1 MGTGERAL
9 SGSNATHHHYH
20 YQGGMTASNGGFGAA
35 SIVPANSNYLSKMG
49 HDGVNGSGNGRAARN
64 TASTS
69 FAAGAAAATALYSP
83 QLVLQHPSSR
93 QLGHGQPFQQHQQ
106 LTNQFMQNPQAQGQQ
121 AYRGFPLHQPQ
132 AQNQGPGHA
141 QMQGNMA
148 APFSL
153 GNGDNQFVS
162 GQIPE
167 NYVLSSNNLK
177 NASYMNSKFYGSK
190 AVPSTIAVPQSNP
203 SSNNGH
209 AMISATAVAP
219 SASRSTSIL
228 AAASTAAAELP
239 TCVHCSYPGADV
251 KIAGCAGN
259 CAFHARCINL
269 VELCQQSNSQASK
282 KGSGFCIHSCP
293 HCKGP
298 AQGLEIIPLQFNEMD
313 RAHGQTMLQRSML
326 VAGLTPS
333 NSGDGQPNA
342 SASAYHANLSALQLT
357 FYDPTT
363 PRTGRWTPDEIS
375 FRDSLISHFLYGS
388 LPLVKGLKL
397 NDFLPNML
405 KSKQSRLA
413 KKMKH
418 AKLSTKYFH
427 PKLGCIENK
436 NDARDLSRL
445 EANFVNGIA
454 DPVERS
460 EIRFHM
466 QREWR
471 DHFAERCAL
480 LGISFEATAW
490 IQSVDTIER
499 RLGMEKNRN
508 RMAKRRYLMG
518 KAMEHD
524 AGGGIMPGVF
534 VEEQKDDV
542 DLDVALESAT
552 MASGGNHVTEVSGNG
567 GNIVTVANYGR
578 VQGTG
583 KNDLANGGLA
593 SSESNFRH
601 AAPFLSCVTSY
612 LEKNAIPFEHV
623 DLWIPSFSPPSED
636 SNSASGD
643 NLQQNL
649 RLCFGGSA
657 TVGSQLIHEAEG
669 ALGNQDPNPGFANN
683 CNGQFNKRVAL
694 TPEEALNFSLFGEY
708 SQKFSFSSGCGL
720 PGRVFKSGN
729 PSWEQSLAN
738 SSPGHFERSGGAM
751 QFGINTALALPIYS
765 RTVGRIVLIMYS
777 KHDRVKDFPLMERV
791 VRDMRVLNPSPKW
804 KLVVEVGPND
814 GAEGDSRT
822 IENVCGLKRPAE
834 SSPTRFQSKKRLSS
848 SNGNSGNH
856 QNHNPSSQDSIS
868 SGTSVATDKSKDD
881 HIKDLVLLLGE
892 NIPSDPNSP
901 LGRQLNGIMTLR
913 LILLRSQRS
922 SEEQQL
928 VDTILV
934 LFESYV
940 NAGRSRPDIAVMI
953 TRDFSFHSVYH
964 QQRAWQQ
971 QQQNHHAQGQVQ
983 WRPPMMHMS
992 SQQNLHQQQNQQIHN
1007 RPVTVMHSNHHA
1019 SVSPTVSP
1027 VGETQQ
1033 QNNFPHKSNINCE
1046 IHRRHSNYVPSPT
1059 VQKHF
1064 LRANSSTSEN
1074 HLSPRSTVSR

>member
-1 MGTGERAL
+1 MASAPSADSFDDISHDLSSRGDNNNEADDGDDDASFSAVAFAAAKAMETLDMEQMYFPPDWMTDPDAVAAVAEGAVAATSGAASLGAANSNEGETTTTTTGRGKASSEGTDISSRSGDGAVA
-9 SGSNATHHHYH
+9 GSNFF
-20 YQGGMTASNGGFGAA
+20 QGGMITSNGGSAATSLVPAA
-35 SIVPANSNYLSKMG
+35 STYLSKMG
-49 HDGVNGSGNGRAARN
+49 HDDVTRRGSGRVAGN

-69 FAAGAAAATALYSP
+69 FAAGAAAAAALYSP
-83 QLVLQHPSSR
+83 QLLIQPPLSRQQCHGQQFHHPS
-93 QLGHGQPFQQHQQ
+93 QQS
-106 LTNQFMQNPQAQGQQ
+106 NQAVPNPQVQGHLGYQ
-121 AYRGFPLHQPQ
+121 GFPLRQPQ
-132 AQNQGPGHA
+132 AQNLGPGPA
-141 QMQGNMA
+141 QMRGNTSF
-148 APFSL
+148 PFSL
-153 GNGDNQFVS
+153 GNGGNGYVS
-162 GQIPE
+162 GKKSEHFAFGSNMKNDSDLNSNFE
-167 NYVLSSNNLK
+167 N
-177 NASYMNSKFYGSK
+177 FK
-190 AVPSTIAVPQSNP
+190 AVPSTIAVPQSNF
-203 SSNNGH
+203 SSNDGD
-209 AMISATAVAP
+209 AMVSASTTTVV
-219 SASRSTSIL
+219 SSSVSRSTSIL
-228 AAASTAAAELP
+228 AAASIAAAELP

-269 VELCQQSNSQASK
+269 MEICQQSNPQASN
-282 KGSGFCIHSCP
+282 KGSGFCMRSCP

-326 VAGLTPS
+326 VAGLTPLK
-333 NSGDGQPNA
+333 SGDGQPNA
-342 SASAYHANLSALQLT
+342 SAPAHHANLSSLQPT

-375 FRDSLISHFLYGS
+375 FRDSLISHFLHGS

-436 NDARDLSRL
+436 NEARDLSRL

-471 DHFAERCAL
+471 DHLAERCAL
-480 LGISFEATAW
+480 LGITFEATAW

-499 RLGMEKNRN
+499 RLAMEKNRN

-524 AGGGIMPGVF
+524 AGGGTMPGVF

-552 MASGGNHVTEVSGNG
+552 MGSGGNPVNEVAGNG
-567 GNIVTVANYGR
+567 GNNVTVANYGR
-578 VQGTG
+578 AQGSG
-583 KNDLANGGLA
+583 KSDLVNGGLA
-593 SSESNFRH
+593 SSESNFRQ

-636 SNSASGD
+636 SHPASGS
-643 NLQQNL
+643 NLQDNL

-657 TVGSQLIHEAEG
+657 TVGSHLVQDAECVS
-669 ALGNQDPNPGFANN
+669 GNQDPNPAVANN
-683 CNGQFNKRVAL
+683 CTGQYNKRVTL
-694 TPEEALNFSLFGEY
+694 TPEEAMNFSLFGEY

-729 PSWEQSLAN
+729 PSWEQSLTN

-765 RTVGRIVLIMYS
+765 RTVGRIVLILYS
-777 KHDRVKDFPLMERV
+777 MHDRVKDFSLMERV
-791 VRDMRVLNPSPKW
+791 VKDMRVLNPSPKW

-814 GAEGDSRT
+814 GAEGDSRS
-822 IENVCGLKRPAE
+822 IEQVCGLKRPAE

-848 SNGNSGNH
+848 TNGNCGNN

-868 SGTSVATDKSKDD
+868 SGTSIATDKSKDD

-892 NIPSDPNSP
+892 NIPSDPTSP
-901 LGRQLNGIMTLR
+901 LGQQLNGIMTLR
-913 LILLRSQRS
+913 LILLRSQRNP
-922 SEEQQL
+922 EEQQL

-940 NAGRSRPDIAVMI
+940 NAGRSRPDIA
-953 TRDFSFHSVYH
+953 
-964 QQRAWQQ
+964 
-971 QQQNHHAQGQVQ
+971 
-983 WRPPMMHMS
+983 
-992 SQQNLHQQQNQQIHN
+992 
-1007 RPVTVMHSNHHA
+1007 
-1019 SVSPTVSP
+1019 
-1027 VGETQQ
+1027 
-1033 QNNFPHKSNINCE
+1033 
-1046 IHRRHSNYVPSPT
+1046 
-1059 VQKHF
+1059 
-1064 LRANSSTSEN
+1064 
-1074 HLSPRSTVSR
+1074 